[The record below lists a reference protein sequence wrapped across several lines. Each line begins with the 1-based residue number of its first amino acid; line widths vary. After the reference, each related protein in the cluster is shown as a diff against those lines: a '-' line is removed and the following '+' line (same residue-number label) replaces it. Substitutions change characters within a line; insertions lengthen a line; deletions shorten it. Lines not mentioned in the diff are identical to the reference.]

1 LIEHQRKKASIAE
14 TFGDLER
21 LKKVNS
27 APRGRR
33 PVHKRTGVN
42 QDSGLLPPTEPVQ
55 PETGDG
61 LPASANREMQ
71 RRDQHETQ
79 E

>member
-1 LIEHQRKKASIAE
+1 LAAE
-14 TFGDLER
+14 TFTGVER

-27 APRGRR
+27 PEQGRR
-33 PVHKRTGVN
+33 PVHKQAGVN